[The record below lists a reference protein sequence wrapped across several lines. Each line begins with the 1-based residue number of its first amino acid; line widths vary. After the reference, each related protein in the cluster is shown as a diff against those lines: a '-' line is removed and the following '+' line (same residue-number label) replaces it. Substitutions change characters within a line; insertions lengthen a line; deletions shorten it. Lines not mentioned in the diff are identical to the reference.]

1 MKTDKL
7 IWIPRVLA
15 IVFIVFLMLFG
26 LDTFSGDAPFLKKLG
41 GFLFHSIPSLVLLL
55 VLFIFWNKPLIS
67 GSLFILFSVAFA
79 LYFKTYQSL
88 STFLLMA
95 IPVLLA
101 GILFVW
107 LGLKAKKA

>member
-15 IVFIVFLMLFG
+15 IVFIVFLMLFSLG
-26 LDTFSGDAPFLKKLG
+26 TFSGDAPFLKKLG
-41 GFLFHSIPSLVLLL
+41 GFFIHSIPSLVLLL
-55 VLFIFWNKPLIS
+55 VLLIFWKKPLIS
-67 GSLFILFSVAFA
+67 GSLFILFGVAFA
-79 LYFKTYQSL
+79 VYFKTYRFL
-88 STFLLMA
+88 STFLSTA
-95 IPVLLA
+95 IFLLA